1 MSQILFQGCS
11 DETEQDHK
19 EIEENIRIPRE
30 VKNTKKAL
38 KRAKNRIKQRKNN
51 ENRATNNRNT
61 GSNVG
66 STRLENTRSLSSS
79 SVGKATTKPAST
91 RLADIGNTKT
101 TQDSNPL
108 TVSTT
113 FDFFFSWNLAL
124 YFLWN
129 KNLHR
134 IFIKFE
140 ISSPISISLFSIFS
154 HILLKNI
161 YSSKIKE
168 LNVKLDFYFSF
179 IIF

>member
-113 FDFFFSWNLAL
+113 FDFFFHGIWLYTFYGIRIYIEFLSNLKYQVQYPFHFFP
-124 YFLWN
+124 YF
-129 KNLHR
+129 
-134 IFIKFE
+134 
-140 ISSPISISLFSIFS
+140 
-154 HILLKNI
+154 HI
-161 YSSKIKE
+161 Y
-168 LNVKLDFYFSF
+168 Y
-179 IIF
+179 